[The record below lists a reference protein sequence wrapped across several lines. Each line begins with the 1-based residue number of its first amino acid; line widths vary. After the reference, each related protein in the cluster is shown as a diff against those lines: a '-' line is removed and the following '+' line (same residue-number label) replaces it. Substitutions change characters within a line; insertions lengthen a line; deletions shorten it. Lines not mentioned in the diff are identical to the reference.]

1 MQVVVQRLFHEVIHE
16 GANRRSF
23 WPHVLR
29 TELSL
34 GLRFEYRFFYLN
46 THGSADR
53 GADIDSVEVFFI
65 KIFNRL
71 SQ

>member
-16 GANRRSF
+16 STNRRSF
-23 WPHVLR
+23 RPHVLR

-46 THGSADR
+46 TYGGADR